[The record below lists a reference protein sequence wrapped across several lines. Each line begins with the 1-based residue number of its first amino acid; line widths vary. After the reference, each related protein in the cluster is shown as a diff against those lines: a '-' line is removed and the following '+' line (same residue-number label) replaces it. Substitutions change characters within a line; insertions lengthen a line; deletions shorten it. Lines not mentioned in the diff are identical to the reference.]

1 VLLYDK
7 FFPVIFQFNYLWTV
21 EKRTEP
27 DCFHLISREE
37 FESLHKKQTQLTYE
51 RGENIFKQEAF
62 APHVL
67 FIQTG
72 LVKVYLH
79 TGNRRHI
86 NLWIARSGDFL
97 AFSTIF
103 GKDTYPYSAVALSDS
118 ELMMID
124 KESLKALIRT
134 NPEFALR
141 ITSKNYGTEQ
151 HLLNIVTDLSYKQMR
166 GKLASTLLY
175 LSGDALLKEGVFSY
189 LSRQDIAD
197 FASISVENVV
207 RFLKEFEQDGVV
219 QLEGKNITIAD
230 REKLSSVSNTG

>member
-1 VLLYDK
+1 MTADDPAYESGGMKL
-7 FFPVIFQFNYLWTV
+7 
-21 EKRTEP
+21 EP

-37 FESLHKKQTQLTYE
+37 FETLNRKQTELTYE
-51 RGENIFKQEAF
+51 KGEHIFKQGAF

-72 LVKVYLH
+72 LVKVYLQ
-79 TGNRRHI
+79 TGLRKHL
-86 NLWIARSGDFL
+86 NLWIARRGDFL

-103 GKDTYPYSAVALSDS
+103 GADNYPYSAVALKDS
-118 ELMMID
+118 QLLMIE
-124 KESLKALIRT
+124 KVSLKGLLRT

-151 HLLNIVTDLSYKQMR
+151 HLLNIVTNLSYKQMR
-166 GKLASTLLY
+166 GKLASSLLY
-175 LSGDALLKEGVFSY
+175 LSTDVLIREEIFKT

-207 RFLKEFEQDGVV
+207 RFLKEFEQEGIII
-219 QLEGKNITIAD
+219 LEGKNIKIAD
-230 REKLSSVSNTG
+230 RQKLSTISNTG

>member
-1 VLLYDK
+1 MSIQETAGDPDK
-7 FFPVIFQFNYLWTV
+7 R
-21 EKRTEP
+21 RTGP

-37 FESLHKKQTQLTYE
+37 FESLHRKQTELTYE
-51 RGENIFKQEAF
+51 RGEHIFKQDAF

-72 LVKVYLH
+72 LVKVYLQ
-79 TGNRRHI
+79 TGARKHL

-103 GKDTYPYSAVALSDS
+103 GKDTYPYSAVALKDS
-118 ELMMID
+118 ELMMIE
-124 KESLKALIRT
+124 KESLKSLLRS

-151 HLLNIVTDLSYKQMR
+151 HLLNIVTNLSYKQMR
-166 GKLASTLLY
+166 GKLASSLLY
-175 LSGDALLKEGVFSY
+175 LSEDPLQKEEVFSC

-207 RFLKEFEQDGVV
+207 RFLKEFEQDGIVE
-219 QLEGKNITIAD
+219 LEGKNIVIAD
-230 REKLSSVSNTG
+230 REKLSLVSNNG

>member
-1 VLLYDK
+1 M
-7 FFPVIFQFNYLWTV
+7 
-21 EKRTEP
+21 KRRNGP

-37 FESLHKKQTQLTYE
+37 FETLHKKQTELTYE
-51 RGENIFKQEAF
+51 RGEHIFKQGAF

-79 TGNRRHI
+79 TGARKHM

-103 GKDTYPYSAVALSDS
+103 GKDTYPYSAVALKDS
-118 ELMMID
+118 ELMMIE
-124 KESLKALIRT
+124 KESLKALLRS

-151 HLLNIVTDLSYKQMR
+151 HLLDIVTNLSYKQMR
-166 GKLASTLLY
+166 GKLASSLLY
-175 LSGDALLKEGVFSY
+175 LTDGPFLKEGIFNY
-189 LSRQDIAD
+189 LTRQDIAD

-207 RFLKEFEQDGVV
+207 RFLKEFEQDGII
-219 QLEGKNITIAD
+219 QLEGKNIKIAD
-230 REKLSSVSNTG
+230 REQLASVSNTG

>member
-1 VLLYDK
+1 M
-7 FFPVIFQFNYLWTV
+7 
-21 EKRTEP
+21 EKRSGP

-37 FESLHKKQTQLTYE
+37 FESLNRKQTQLAYE
-51 RGENIFKQEAF
+51 RGEHIFKQGAF

-67 FIQTG
+67 FIQHG
-72 LVKVYLH
+72 LVKVYLE
-79 TGNRRHI
+79 TGARKHL

-103 GKDTYPYSAVALSDS
+103 GRDTYPYSAVALKES
-118 ELMMID
+118 ELMMIE

-151 HLLNIVTDLSYKQMR
+151 HLLDIVTNLSYKQMR

-175 LSGDALLKEGVFSY
+175 LSSGPLLREEVFST

-207 RFLKEFEQDGVV
+207 RFLKEFEQEGIVK
-219 QLEGKNITIAD
+219 LEGKNIAIAD
-230 REKLSSVSNTG
+230 REKLSAISNTG

>member
-1 VLLYDK
+1 MSNKESTED
-7 FFPVIFQFNYLWTV
+7 PV
-21 EKRTEP
+21 KRRNGP

-37 FESLHKKQTQLTYE
+37 YETLHKKQTELTYE
-51 RGENIFKQEAF
+51 RGEHIFKQGAF

-79 TGNRRHI
+79 TGARKHM

-97 AFSTIF
+97 AFSTVF
-103 GKDTYPYSAVALSDS
+103 GKDTYPYSAVALKDS
-118 ELMMID
+118 ELMMIE
-124 KESLKALIRT
+124 KESLKALLRT

-151 HLLNIVTDLSYKQMR
+151 HLLDIVTNLSYKQMR
-166 GKLASTLLY
+166 GKLASSLLY
-175 LSGDALLKEGVFSY
+175 LTDGPLLKEEVFSY

-207 RFLKEFEQDGVV
+207 RFLKEFEQDGIL
-219 QLEGKNITIAD
+219 QLEGKDIKIAD
-230 REKLSSVSNTG
+230 REQLASVSNTG

>member
-1 VLLYDK
+1 MITDDPAYDSGGMK
-7 FFPVIFQFNYLWTV
+7 L
-21 EKRTEP
+21 EP

-37 FESLHKKQTQLTYE
+37 FETLNRKQTELTYE
-51 RGENIFKQEAF
+51 KGEHIFKQGAF

-72 LVKVYLH
+72 LVKVYLQ
-79 TGNRRHI
+79 TGIKKHL
-86 NLWIARSGDFL
+86 NLWIARRGDFL

-103 GKDTYPYSAVALSDS
+103 GADNYPYSAVALKDS
-118 ELMMID
+118 QLLMIE
-124 KESLKALIRT
+124 KVSLKGLLRT

-151 HLLNIVTDLSYKQMR
+151 HLLNIVTNLSYKQMR
-166 GKLASTLLY
+166 GKLASSLLY
-175 LSGDALLKEGVFSY
+175 LASDIFIKEDIFKT

-207 RFLKEFEQDGVV
+207 RFLKEFEQEGIIT
-219 QLEGKNITIAD
+219 LEGKNIKIAD
-230 REKLSSVSNTG
+230 RQKLSTISNTG

>member
-1 VLLYDK
+1 M
-7 FFPVIFQFNYLWTV
+7 
-21 EKRTEP
+21 KRRNGP

-37 FESLHKKQTQLTYE
+37 YETLHKKQTELTYE
-51 RGENIFKQEAF
+51 RGEHIFKQGAF

-79 TGNRRHI
+79 TGARKHM

-97 AFSTIF
+97 AFSTVF
-103 GKDTYPYSAVALSDS
+103 GKDTYPYSAVALKDS
-118 ELMMID
+118 ELMMIE
-124 KESLKALIRT
+124 KESLKALLRT

-151 HLLNIVTDLSYKQMR
+151 HLLDIVTNLSYKQMR
-166 GKLASTLLY
+166 GKLASSLLY
-175 LSGDALLKEGVFSY
+175 LTDGPLLKEEVFSY

-207 RFLKEFEQDGVV
+207 RFLKEFEQDGIL
-219 QLEGKNITIAD
+219 QLEGKDIKIAD
-230 REKLSSVSNTG
+230 REQLASVSNTG

>member
-1 VLLYDK
+1 MSIKEAAED
-7 FFPVIFQFNYLWTV
+7 PA
-21 EKRTEP
+21 ERRTGP

-37 FESLHKKQTQLTYE
+37 FETLHKKQTELTYE
-51 RGENIFKQEAF
+51 RGEHIFKQGAF

-79 TGNRRHI
+79 TGTRKHM

-97 AFSTIF
+97 AFSTVF
-103 GKDTYPYSAVALSDS
+103 GKDTYPYSAVALKDS
-118 ELMMID
+118 ELMMIE
-124 KESLKALIRT
+124 KESLKALLRT

-151 HLLNIVTDLSYKQMR
+151 HLLDIVTNLSYKQMR
-166 GKLASTLLY
+166 GKLASCLLY
-175 LSGDALLKEGVFSY
+175 LSDGPLLKEQVFTY

-207 RFLKEFEQDGVV
+207 RFLKEFEQDGIL
-219 QLEGKNITIAD
+219 QLEGKNIKIAD
-230 REKLSSVSNTG
+230 REQLASVSNTG

>member
-1 VLLYDK
+1 MQDSSGMSIRNTAEDPL
-7 FFPVIFQFNYLWTV
+7 
-21 EKRTEP
+21 EKRNGP

-37 FESLHKKQTQLTYE
+37 FESLHRNQTELSYE
-51 RGENIFKQEAF
+51 RGEHIFKQGAF

-79 TGNRRHI
+79 TGARKHL

-103 GKDTYPYSAVALSDS
+103 GKETYPYSAVAIKDS
-118 ELMMID
+118 ELMMIE

-151 HLLNIVTDLSYKQMR
+151 HLLDIVTNLSYKQMR
-166 GKLASTLLY
+166 GKLSSCLLY
-175 LSGDALLKEGVFSY
+175 LSSAPLLREGIFRC

-207 RFLKEFEQDGVV
+207 RFLKEFEQEGIIQLDG
-219 QLEGKNITIAD
+219 KDIKIAD
-230 REKLSSVSNTG
+230 REKLSSISNTG

>member
-1 VLLYDK
+1 MTTDDPAYESGERKL
-7 FFPVIFQFNYLWTV
+7 
-21 EKRTEP
+21 EP

-37 FESLHKKQTQLTYE
+37 FETLNRKQTELTYE
-51 RGENIFKQEAF
+51 KGEHIFKQGAF

-72 LVKVYLH
+72 LVKVYLQ
-79 TGNRRHI
+79 TGLRKHL
-86 NLWIARSGDFL
+86 NLWIARRGDFL

-103 GKDTYPYSAVALSDS
+103 GADNYPYSAVALKDS
-118 ELMMID
+118 QLLMIE
-124 KESLKALIRT
+124 KVSLKGLLRT

-151 HLLNIVTDLSYKQMR
+151 HLLNIVTNLSYKQMR
-166 GKLASTLLY
+166 GKLASSLLY
-175 LSGDALLKEGVFSY
+175 LSTDVLIREEIFKT

-207 RFLKEFEQDGVV
+207 RFLKEFEQEGIII
-219 QLEGKNITIAD
+219 LEGKNIKIAD
-230 REKLSSVSNTG
+230 RQKLSTISNTG

>member
-1 VLLYDK
+1 MSIQETTSH
-7 FFPVIFQFNYLWTV
+7 P
-21 EKRTEP
+21 EERRTGP

-37 FESLHKKQTQLTYE
+37 FETLHRKQKELRYE
-51 RGENIFKQEAF
+51 RGEHIFKQGAF

-79 TGNRRHI
+79 TGARKHL

-103 GKDTYPYSAVALSDS
+103 GKETYPYSAVALKDS
-118 ELMMID
+118 ELMMIE
-124 KESLKALIRT
+124 KESLKALLRT

-151 HLLNIVTDLSYKQMR
+151 HLLNIVTNLSYKQMR
-166 GKLASTLLY
+166 GKLASSLLY
-175 LSGDALLKEGVFSY
+175 LSAGPLLKDEVFSY

-207 RFLKEFEQDGVV
+207 RFLKEFEQEGIVK
-219 QLEGKNITIAD
+219 LEGKKITIAD
-230 REKLSSVSNTG
+230 REKLSSISNTG

>member
-1 VLLYDK
+1 M
-7 FFPVIFQFNYLWTV
+7 
-21 EKRTEP
+21 EKRSGP

-37 FESLHKKQTQLTYE
+37 FESLNRKQTQLAYE
-51 RGENIFKQEAF
+51 RGEHIFKQGAF

-67 FIQTG
+67 FIQHG
-72 LVKVYLH
+72 LVKVYLE
-79 TGNRRHI
+79 TGARKHL

-103 GKDTYPYSAVALSDS
+103 GRDTYPYSAVALKES
-118 ELMMID
+118 ELMMIE

-151 HLLNIVTDLSYKQMR
+151 HLLDIVTNLSYKQMR

-175 LSGDALLKEGVFSY
+175 LSSGPLLREEVFST

-207 RFLKEFEQDGVV
+207 RFLKEFEQEGIV
-219 QLEGKNITIAD
+219 QLEGKNIAIAD
-230 REKLSSVSNTG
+230 REKLSAISNTG

>member
-1 VLLYDK
+1 M
-7 FFPVIFQFNYLWTV
+7 
-21 EKRTEP
+21 ERRTEP

-37 FESLHKKQTQLTYE
+37 FEMLHKKQTELTYE
-51 RGENIFKQEAF
+51 RGEHIFKQGAF

-79 TGNRRHI
+79 TGARKHM

-103 GKDTYPYSAVALSDS
+103 GKDTYPYSAVALKDS

-124 KESLKALIRT
+124 KESLKALLRT

-151 HLLNIVTDLSYKQMR
+151 HLLDIVTNLSYKQMR
-166 GKLASTLLY
+166 GKLASSLLY
-175 LSGDALLKEGVFSY
+175 LTDGPLVKEEVFSY

-207 RFLKEFEQDGVV
+207 RFLKEFEQDGIV
-219 QLEGKNITIAD
+219 QLEGKEIKIAD
-230 REKLSSVSNTG
+230 REQLASVSNTG